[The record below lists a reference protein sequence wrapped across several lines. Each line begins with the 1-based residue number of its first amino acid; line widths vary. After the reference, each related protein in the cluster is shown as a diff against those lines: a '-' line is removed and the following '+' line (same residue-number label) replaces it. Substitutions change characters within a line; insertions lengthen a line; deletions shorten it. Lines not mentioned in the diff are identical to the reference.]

1 MKPAEDPCTRRVP
14 TVWPWHQARAVPIWS
29 VRLDTLVRRRMT
41 AQSHGGFMSN
51 RYDDRIEKIAGSDNS
66 AIELS
71 KDRGYTI
78 DDFTPTSVPTP
89 SPAPAT
95 PVPPPPASD
104 AGED

>member
-1 MKPAEDPCTRRVP
+1 
-14 TVWPWHQARAVPIWS
+14 
-29 VRLDTLVRRRMT
+29 
-41 AQSHGGFMSN
+41 MSN